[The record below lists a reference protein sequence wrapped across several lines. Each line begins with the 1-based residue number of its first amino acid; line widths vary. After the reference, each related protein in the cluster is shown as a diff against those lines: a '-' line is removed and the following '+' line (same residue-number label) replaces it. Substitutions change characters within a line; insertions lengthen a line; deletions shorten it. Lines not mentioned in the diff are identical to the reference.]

1 MVFAT
6 RALSL
11 LIGTMALDKKRQPTP
26 VSAPV
31 SRVCS
36 MRQDQRWQLVLVL
49 FRFFG
54 VVFGFGDPRLATC
67 V

>member
-1 MVFAT
+1 MAQAAIVGIG
-6 RALSL
+6 
-11 LIGTMALDKKRQPTP
+11 LIALDKKTP
-26 VSAPV
+26 ADASIGAGRRG
-31 SRVCS
+31 SL
-36 MRQDQRWQLVLVL
+36 MRQDQQWQLVLVL